1 MPQGTS
7 EPQLSPF
14 QMARALQAQGQ
25 LAQAKAAY
33 EDIVKQD
40 TGHFEALHM
49 LGIRACYELTTAF
62 ARPGSAAPGDR
73 GWGSGGR
80 PPGSTECGLQRG
92 YHKGPGQPGGLVHA
106 KGSATYRRNRRAHG
120 LRAPH
125 R

>member
-25 LAQAKAAY
+25 LTQAKAAY

-49 LGIRACYELTTAF
+49 LGIVNAQLGHFESAVDLICRAIEINPQSDSAYYDLGYAMCKLNVFEAGWSVMRKPWRLTPKTPKRLA
-62 ARPGSAAPGDR
+62 
-73 GWGSGGR
+73 
-80 PPGSTECGLQRG
+80 T
-92 YHKGPGQPGGLVHA
+92 GPAL
-106 KGSATYRRNRRAHG
+106 YRN
-120 LRAPH
+120 
-125 R
+125 